1 MPLSRSG
8 MAENQVNKRVISV
21 GGTSRARYL
30 TYQDREVSPA
40 GTSVIDVIWFKRA
53 SFVQRI
59 AREKI
64 RYLKRNALG
73 STNSPRRIV
82 L

>member
-8 MAENQVNKRVISV
+8 VAENQVNKQVISV

-40 GTSVIDVIWFKRA
+40 GTSVIDVIWFKRV

-59 AREKI
+59 AREK
-64 RYLKRNALG
+64 LD
-73 STNSPRRIV
+73 T
-82 L
+82 

>member
-8 MAENQVNKRVISV
+8 TVEAQVNKQVISV
-21 GGTSRARYL
+21 GETSRARYL

-40 GTSVIDVIWFKRA
+40 GTSGIDVIWFKRV

-73 STNSPRRIV
+73 STNSARRIV